1 MWIWDSFAA
10 SVAIRQLRYGIAQA
24 SLTMG
29 VVAISVT
36 LIIFLGSLIMGLQV
50 YLIETITGVI
60 PNIVISQ
67 PERLPIALWQVEGA
81 RRPGTIYTGK
91 QPTLE
96 QRQRK
101 IDDWQIWV
109 ARLPTLD
116 SEIIAVSPAVED
128 NAIMSSGANRKGVLV
143 TGVVPDRFNVVV
155 NVQKDIRRGTF
166 LGMQTGDIAIG
177 QPVAED
183 MNVNLGD
190 RVRLT
195 TSTGD
200 TATYKVAGM
209 FRTGVQP
216 VDEGTAYLTLRDAQ
230 SLFGLGNAVT
240 SIGIRLRDVFQ
251 ADVVAARLRTQV
263 PYKVDS
269 WMEQNQNLL
278 AALRSQTQSVSLILS
293 FTVLAAGF
301 AIAGILITAVT
312 SKLQEIGILRAIG
325 ATRRQIIGLFTLQ
338 STLMAALGAAV
349 GAGFGIALSIITYR
363 IRVRTSAT
371 GLFEEVFPISLTP
384 ELILGAMAVAVV
396 VGFLA
401 SIYPAWKASKV
412 NPIEV
417 IRGG

>member
-1 MWIWDSFAA
+1 
-10 SVAIRQLRYGIAQA
+10 
-24 SLTMG
+24 MG

-36 LIIFLGSLIMGLQV
+36 LIIFLGSLIMGLQG

-60 PNIVISQ
+60 PNIVMSQ
-67 PERLPIALWQVEGA
+67 PERLPIALWQVQGA
-81 RRPGTIYTGK
+81 RRPGTVYVGK
-91 QPTLE
+91 LPTLE
-96 QRQRK
+96 QRERK
-101 IDDWQIWV
+101 IDDWQIWID
-109 ARLPTLD
+109 RLPRLD
-116 SEIIAVSPAVED
+116 NEIVAVSPSVED
-128 NAIMSSGANRKGVLV
+128 NAILSSGANRKGVLV
-143 TGVVPDRFNVVV
+143 TGAVPNRFNQIV

-166 LGMQTGDIAIG
+166 LGMQTGDISIG
-177 QPVAED
+177 RPVAED
-183 MNVNLGD
+183 LNVDLGD

-200 TATYKVAGM
+200 TATYKVAGIFM
-209 FRTGVQP
+209 TGAQP
-216 VDEGTAYLTLRDAQ
+216 VDEGTVYLPLRDAQ

-240 SIGIRLRDVFQ
+240 SIGVRLRGVFD
-251 ADVVAARLRTQV
+251 ANAVAARLRTQV

-293 FTVLAAGF
+293 FTVLASGF
-301 AIAGILITAVT
+301 AIASILITAVT

-338 STLMAALGAAV
+338 STLMAVMGAIV
-349 GAGFGIALSIITYR
+349 GAGLGIALSIVTYQT
-363 IRVRTSAT
+363 RVRTSAT
-371 GLFEEVFPISLTP
+371 GLFEEVFPIKLSP
-384 ELILGAMAVAVV
+384 QLILGAMAVAVV
-396 VGFLA
+396 VGFVA